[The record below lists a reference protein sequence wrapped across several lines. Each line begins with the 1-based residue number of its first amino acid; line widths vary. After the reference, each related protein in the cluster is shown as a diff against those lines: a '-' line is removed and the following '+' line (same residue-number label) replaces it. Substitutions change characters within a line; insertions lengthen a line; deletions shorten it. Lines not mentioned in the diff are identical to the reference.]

1 MGDTTAV
8 PAGLFI
14 STSAVTPASPSSGK
28 STKKV
33 RRIRYVRPS
42 VIVEGSRMPTRPMN
56 RFLDRLRHAALVH
69 DGAGLTDGQL
79 LTCFVRHRDAD
90 AFTALV
96 RRHGPMVLG
105 ICRRI
110 LRNTHDAEDAFQATF
125 LVFARKAG
133 SVAIPNALGGWLCR
147 VAYRT
152 ALEARTRIARRHA
165 KEQQVKEMP
174 DRETELEEEWY
185 ELLPLLDRE
194 LDRLPEKY
202 RLPMVLC
209 ELEGRSRKQ
218 VALQL
223 HIPEG
228 TVSSR
233 LAYARKLLAKRL
245 SRYGAGAVV
254 AVLSG
259 NALSASV
266 HPSLLN
272 ATSQAAMQVVAG
284 RALTTAVVSAQ
295 VVTLTEGVLKAM
307 LWSKIKVGWVVVL
320 AVSVSAGAAGL
331 TYRASASPPQQ
342 AASAG
347 ARVADELEELRLQ
360 VAALQ
365 KGLQVTRDQVKSLKA
380 EVAVLKWATSGSTST
395 SSTSEGASSGSS
407 TGLNTG
413 TSSGSSSSSDA
424 ARLGA
429 FTNLYQKGYITRT
442 EVIGKLENA
451 RNLTAPTD
459 DALVRAEAALKRLRQ
474 HPDDKEA
481 ADALEQ
487 AVRRLKEQSKSK
499 LETNKRRQN

>member
-1 MGDTTAV
+1 
-8 PAGLFI
+8 
-14 STSAVTPASPSSGK
+14 
-28 STKKV
+28 
-33 RRIRYVRPS
+33 
-42 VIVEGSRMPTRPMN
+42 MPTRPVHQ
-56 RFLDRLRHAALVH
+56 FLDRVRRVALAH
-69 DGAGLTDGQL
+69 DGAGLSDSQL
-79 LTCFVRHRDAD
+79 LTRFVRHRDGD

-105 ICRRI
+105 ICRRV
-110 LRNTHDAEDAFQATF
+110 LGNPHDAEDAFQATF
-125 LVFARKAG
+125 LVFARKAA
-133 SVAIPNALGGWLCR
+133 SVAVPNALGGWLCR

-152 ALEARTRIARRHA
+152 AREARGPIARRRT
-165 KEQQVKEMP
+165 KEQQVQDMP
-174 DRETELEEEWY
+174 DRELGADEEWN

-202 RLPMVLC
+202 RLPVVLC
-209 ELEGRSRKQ
+209 ELEGRSRKA
-218 VALQL
+218 VAAQL

-228 TVSSR
+228 TVCSR
-233 LAYARKLLAKRL
+233 LAYAKKLLAKRL
-245 SRYGAGAVV
+245 SRYGAGALV
-254 AVLSG
+254 AALSG

-284 RALTTAVVSAQ
+284 RALTAAVVSAQ

-307 LWSKIKVGWVVVL
+307 LWSKLKTMWVVIL

-331 TYRASASPPQQ
+331 TYRAAASPPQQ
-342 AASAG
+342 APSTG
-347 ARVADELEELRLQ
+347 VRVLDELEELRLQ

-365 KGLQVTRDQVKSLKA
+365 KGLQLTRDQVKSLKA
-380 EVAVLKWATSGSTST
+380 EVAALKGATSAGTYT
-395 SSTSEGASSGSS
+395 SSTSVGASSGSS

-413 TSSGSSSSSDA
+413 TSSGSSTSSDA
-424 ARLGA
+424 ALFSA
-429 FTNLYQKGYITRT
+429 FTNLNKKGYITRT

-451 RNLTAPTD
+451 SNLTAPTD
-459 DALVRAEAALKRLRQ
+459 DALVRAEAALQRLRQ